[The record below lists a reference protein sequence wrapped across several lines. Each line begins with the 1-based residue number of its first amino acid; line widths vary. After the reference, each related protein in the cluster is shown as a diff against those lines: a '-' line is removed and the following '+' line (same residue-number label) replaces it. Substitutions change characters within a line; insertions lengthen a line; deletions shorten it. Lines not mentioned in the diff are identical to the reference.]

1 MNKLS
6 AIFLSPIPKK
16 SYVQTLVTVVFLGN
30 CLFLFQTSAA
40 SNSHIKNEESISNM
54 MANQKLSSG
63 NAVVERR
70 VKKKKI
76 VRQVNFL
83 LCGNCLWCASQ
94 VYISGISSEQEIK
107 GEKLGTLLSQD
118 DDCCPACKTGNIK
131 FMPVRTDGIFNL
143 GARKNEES
151 EV

>member
-1 MNKLS
+1 MNKSLTIS
-6 AIFLSPIPKK
+6 LLATKK
-16 SYVQTLVTVVFLGN
+16 SYVQTLVAVVFLGN

-40 SNSHIKNEESISNM
+40 SNSHIKNEESISNI

-70 VKKKKI
+70 VKKKM
-76 VRQVNFL
+76 VRQVNFF
-83 LCGNCLWCASQ
+83 LCGNCFWCASQ
-94 VYISGISSEQEIK
+94 VYTLGISSKQEIE
-107 GEKLGTLLSQD
+107 GEKLGTPLLQD
-118 DDCCPACKTGNIK
+118 DDRCPACKTGNIK